1 MVKHRGVASHGVQP
15 VRFSAS
21 AAAIVCHLNAY
32 LANLVAAIDA
42 DLIRG

>member
-21 AAAIVCHLNAY
+21 AAAIVYHLNAY
-32 LANLVAAIDA
+32 LANLVAGIDA